1 MLFWCLSRIHY
12 LYSTGRAVALIRTAS
27 FPAKSHLL
35 PGPCTRRGPRAAF
48 VMLTGSVV
56 GDGNYEALNSL
67 FAAAAGHTLT
77 FEGSLAQEGSPTIAV
92 VYTIKQPTMPR
103 PPAVSA
109 GMDAVS
115 EARASLGWATELLD
129 CCECSCSI
137 ADYGLQAEQMVGAI
151 DVGEGGLL
159 RVLMLSS
166 SRPELGRVVCLL
178 DPRRSPPSLE
188 GGDEDAFLAG
198 GVPRI
203 RTELRPTQIAPPP
216 RAQDPGAAASAATAA
231 ERTGAPLDMAP
242 LVASVPAAEQ
252 RAAVAPGDKKARLAH
267 LAAPPKPAPTAK
279 APTAPLLAVFSGH
292 LHHPMFGELEAS
304 LSLSEKLDA
313 EPPQAVAG
321 RSATRAKWPPP
332 PAEDDEGLPAPSTS
346 WWRGVWRVTEF
357 KGGDEVFVG
366 VHGSAG
372 APTAA
377 MLLVTPSRSGPP
389 CDLAQYER
397 DIADASSGRFQGG
410 DDAWAAGMRPEYT
423 LTKRSGGARV
433 F

>member
-1 MLFWCLSRIHY
+1 MY
-12 LYSTGRAVALIRTAS
+12 LAVRCSLPSELANGALPAAEPPLPARA
-27 FPAKSHLL
+27 P
-35 PGPCTRRGPRAAF
+35 PGL

-67 FAAAAGHTLT
+67 FASAAGHTLT
-77 FEGSLAQEGSPTIAV
+77 FEGSLTQDGSPAIAV
-92 VYTIKQPTMPR
+92 VYTIKQPSMPR
-103 PPAVSA
+103 PRAVSA

-137 ADYGLQAEQMVGAI
+137 ADYGMHAEPMVGAI

-166 SRPELGRVVCLL
+166 SKPELGRVVCLL

-188 GGDEDAFLAG
+188 GGDEEAFLAG
-198 GVPRI
+198 DAPRI
-203 RTELRPTQIAPPP
+203 RTELCPTQIAAPP
-216 RAQDPGAAASAATAA
+216 RAQGSAAAAAAAMAA
-231 ERTGAPLDMAP
+231 ERTGEPLDMAP
-242 LVASVPAAEQ
+242 LVASVPAA
-252 RAAVAPGDKKARLAH
+252 VDKKARLAH
-267 LAAPPKPAPTAK
+267 LAAPPKLAPAAK
-279 APTAPLLAVFSGH
+279 APAPPKPAGPPLAVFSGH
-292 LHHPMFGELEAS
+292 LHHPMFGELDAS

-313 EPPQAVAG
+313 EPPQATAG

-332 PAEDDEGLPAPSTS
+332 PPEDDEGLPAPSTS

-357 KGGDEVFVG
+357 KVCDEVFVG

-389 CDLAQYER
+389 CDLAQFER
-397 DIADASSGRFQGG
+397 DIMDASGGRIQGG

>member
-1 MLFWCLSRIHY
+1 
-12 LYSTGRAVALIRTAS
+12 
-27 FPAKSHLL
+27 
-35 PGPCTRRGPRAAF
+35 
-48 VMLTGSVV
+48 MLTGSVV

-77 FEGSLAQEGSPTIAV
+77 FEGSLAQEGLPAIKVA
-92 VYTIKQPTMPR
+92 YKIKQPSESQSQV
-103 PPAVSA
+103 VSA
-109 GMDAVS
+109 GMDAVN
-115 EARASLGWATELLD
+115 EARASLGWATELVE
-129 CCECSCSI
+129 CCECSCTI
-137 ADYGLQAEQMVGAI
+137 QDYGMQAEPMIGAI

-159 RVLMLSS
+159 RVLMLSP

-188 GGDEDAFLAG
+188 GGDEEAFLAG
-198 GVPRI
+198 GAPRI
-203 RTELRPTQIAPPP
+203 RTELLPTQIAPPP
-216 RAQDPGAAASAATAA
+216 RAQGPGAAASAATVA
-231 ERTGAPLDMAP
+231 ERTGSPLNMAP
-242 LVASVPAAEQ
+242 LVASVPTTVAA
-252 RAAVAPGDKKARLAH
+252 GDKKARLAH

-279 APTAPLLAVFSGH
+279 APAPPLLAVFSGH

-304 LSLSEKLDA
+304 LSLSEKLDT
-313 EPPQAVAG
+313 EPPQAAAG

-332 PAEDDEGLPAPSTS
+332 PTEDAEGLPAPMTS

-357 KGGDEVFVG
+357 KVCDEVFVG

-377 MLLVTPSRSGPP
+377 VLLVTPSRSGPP
-389 CDLAQYER
+389 CDIAQFER
-397 DIADASSGRFQGG
+397 DIADASTGRIRGG

-423 LTKRSGGARV
+423 LTQRPGGRARV

>member
-1 MLFWCLSRIHY
+1 MFVSVCCN
-12 LYSTGRAVALIRTAS
+12 
-27 FPAKSHLL
+27 FPRPLL
-35 PGPCTRRGPRAAF
+35 
-48 VMLTGSVV
+48 MLTGSVV

-67 FAAAAGHTLT
+67 FAAAAGHTLK
-77 FEGSLAQEGSPTIAV
+77 FEGSLAQEGSPPVAV
-92 VYTIKQPTMPR
+92 VYTIKSPMLR

-115 EARASLGWATELLD
+115 EARASLGWVTELLD

-137 ADYGLQAEQMVGAI
+137 ADYGLQAEPMVGAI
-151 DVGEGGLL
+151 DVGKGGLL

-188 GGDEDAFLAG
+188 GGDEEAFLAG
-198 GVPRI
+198 GAPRI
-203 RTELRPTQIAPPP
+203 RTELVPTQIAPPP
-216 RAQDPGAAASAATAA
+216 RAQDSGAAASAATAA
-231 ERTGAPLDMAP
+231 ERTDAPLDMAP
-242 LVASVPAAEQ
+242 VVASVPAAEQ
-252 RAAVAPGDKKARLAH
+252 QAAAAAPGDKKARLAH
-267 LAAPPKPAPTAK
+267 LAAPPKLAPTAE
-279 APTAPLLAVFSGH
+279 APAGPLLAVFSGH

-313 EPPQAVAG
+313 EPPQAAAG

-332 PAEDDEGLPAPSTS
+332 PAEDSEGLPAPSTS

-357 KGGDEVFVG
+357 KVCDEVFVG

-372 APTAA
+372 APIAA

-389 CDLAQYER
+389 CDLAQFER
-397 DIADASSGRFQGG
+397 DIADASRGRIQGG

-423 LTKRSGGARV
+423 LTQRSGGGARAL